1 MVTVDDAMSGKR
13 YEDCVAATTYN
24 FDLPDPL
31 KPSYDPMM
39 GDAKRPNAKRKHV
52 VIQIPYRSLLPKEVD
67 NLIVAGRCISAERE
81 VLGAIRVMG
90 PCMMMGQAAG
100 TAAAMVVKDG
110 NNCFDKVSVE
120 GLRAQIWE
128 DGVLNPEELP
138 FE

>member
-1 MVTVDDAMSGKR
+1 M
-13 YEDCVAATTYN
+13 
-24 FDLPDPL
+24 
-31 KPSYDPMM
+31 
-39 GDAKRPNAKRKHV
+39 
-52 VIQIPYRSLLPKEVD
+52 VIQIPYRSLLPNEVD
-67 NLIVAGRCISAERE
+67 NLIVTGRCISAERE

-110 NNCFDKVSVE
+110 DNCFDKVSVE
-120 GLRAQIWE
+120 GLRAQLWE

>member
-1 MVTVDDAMSGKR
+1 MQCLDALLGKK

-39 GDAKRPNAKRKHV
+39 GDAKRPNATRKHV
-52 VIQIPYRSLLPKEVD
+52 VIHIPYRSLLPKEVD

-100 TAAAMVVKDG
+100 TAAAIAVKEND
-110 NNCFDKVSVE
+110 NCFGKVSVE
-120 GLRAQIWE
+120 ELRNQLWE
-128 DGVLNPEELP
+128 DGVLNPEKLP
-138 FE
+138 FN